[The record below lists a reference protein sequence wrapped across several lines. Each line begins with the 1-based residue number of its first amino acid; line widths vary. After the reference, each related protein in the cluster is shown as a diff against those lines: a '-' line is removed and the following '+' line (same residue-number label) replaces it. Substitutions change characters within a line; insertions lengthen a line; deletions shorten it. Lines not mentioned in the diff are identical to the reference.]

1 MKFTIN
7 NDEWQIE
14 EKSKNELKELYEKET
29 QEKTYFVF
37 GVTIKSA
44 HIIYINKDMCEEQK
58 IKTLKHELTHCYIW
72 EFGLY
77 NVMDIN
83 EEVICDIVAS
93 SNDFINVIVEQYK
106 KDKVN
111 SIDIDSDKIN
121 KIEQI
126 LLCNKEGEKNNV
138 KYISDYSNNNT

>member
-7 NDEWQIE
+7 NDEWQ
-14 EKSKNELKELYEKET
+14 N
-29 QEKTYFVF
+29 
-37 GVTIKSA
+37 
-44 HIIYINKDMCEEQK
+44 
-58 IKTLKHELTHCYIW
+58 
-72 EFGLY
+72 
-77 NVMDIN
+77 
-83 EEVICDIVAS
+83 
-93 SNDFINVIVEQYK
+93 K

-126 LLCNKEGEKNNV
+126 LLCNKEGKKNNV